1 MTMGLAIKTKDYQ
14 SRLNKTVAEVMHQG
28 VLSCP
33 FGTPIPEVARLMTE
47 HDVSA
52 IPVVDEGGYL
62 AGIITRT
69 DLVTLRGYNDYWREL
84 KAEDVMVHTLSTI
97 TTDRTVADA
106 SKLMTEKKIHRL
118 VVVELNEDKHA
129 RPIGILSQTDI
140 VRDMSLEA

>member
-1 MTMGLAIKTKDYQ
+1 MGLAIKTKDYQ

-33 FGTPIPEVARLMTE
+33 FGTPNPEVARLMTE